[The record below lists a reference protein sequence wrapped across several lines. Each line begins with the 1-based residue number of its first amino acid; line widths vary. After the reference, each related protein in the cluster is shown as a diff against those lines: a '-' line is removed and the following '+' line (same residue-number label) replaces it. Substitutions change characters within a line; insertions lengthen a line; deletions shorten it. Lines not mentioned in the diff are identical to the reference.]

1 MRKEV
6 IRVDINASLIVQTL
20 VFIVFIGLTMKFIWP
35 SMINV
40 LETRRKNIADG
51 LAAAENG
58 HKELELAEIK
68 AKEALVEAKAQ
79 AVQIIE
85 QANQRANHII
95 EAAKNKA
102 REEGAQL
109 LQLAKDDIKQEYSAA
124 KTELLKQV
132 SDIAVAGA
140 QKILQR
146 EVDKASNDYLVDEL
160 VSEI

>member
-1 MRKEV
+1 M
-6 IRVDINASLIVQTL
+6 DINASLIVQTL